1 MKTITS
7 ESEAGDYTDL
17 STHFLLGTN
26 TRSKVHA
33 VTIVKVPLFF
43 FSSSFMFYEA
53 QLIQNFKFFQAEN
66 LVQCV
71 PLRESIQ
78 IRSFT
83 DVKLIKGSFDKEI
96 MDIFK

>member
-1 MKTITS
+1 
-7 ESEAGDYTDL
+7 
-17 STHFLLGTN
+17 
-26 TRSKVHA
+26 
-33 VTIVKVPLFF
+33 
-43 FSSSFMFYEA
+43 MFYEA

-96 MDIFK
+96 MDIFKKEFKLLWKSSEATMGQLLCKKKKRPRLITGIPRRLAI